1 MYVSMPTFVDTVC
14 YARHHGN
21 LCRHISSASCHS
33 SNAAAA
39 SAVDWPHVVRR
50 QVKVDETMCSCPR
63 FRSPC
68 LHTRIPPEEVAAVDS
83 IISIVYQSMYL
94 MWPPEPSCPP
104 RLRTWRP
111 RTGSPC
117 RWSTPPASRRTSRP
131 SSATSGARVGC
142 WHMDTRLTYKVSRL
156 PSAPTAVA
164 LLRLHLPL
172 GRVLEASHLG
182 HQEQQAQHLE
192 PHESAFRQGPT
203 KQII

>member
-1 MYVSMPTFVDTVC
+1 METHGPTPQFNLSSLSILKYTKRMYVLMPTFVDTVC

-83 IISIVYQSMYL
+83 IISIVYQCI
-94 MWPPEPSCPP
+94 SC
-104 RLRTWRP
+104 
-111 RTGSPC
+111 
-117 RWSTPPASRRTSRP
+117 
-131 SSATSGARVGC
+131 
-142 WHMDTRLTYKVSRL
+142 
-156 PSAPTAVA
+156 
-164 LLRLHLPL
+164 
-172 GRVLEASHLG
+172 G
-182 HQEQQAQHLE
+182 HQNH
-192 PHESAFRQGPT
+192 PVPRG
-203 KQII
+203 